1 MPYSRNRFPYSG
13 NYGEVVLHHAMDV
26 LKLFGGEELELGM
39 AEVARRLGRPPS
51 TVSRLLRSMADSGFL
66 ERDPTSGRYS
76 PGWALAPLA
85 DLAERSAGLPRI
97 ARPTLLGLAAETQET
112 TYLGVLKGSVAVLMD
127 GVMSPRSIRL
137 AFTPGEHLA
146 LHATATGKCL
156 LAWRPEGEIR
166 RLVGRRLAA
175 PMKGTITDP
184 DRLLE
189 TLAEVRARGYATA
202 YLEWE
207 DDLATAA
214 APIRDESGNV
224 LAALS
229 VGGPASRIRR
239 GQLQTLGELTLRH
252 ARDASAALGFTES

>member
-1 MPYSRNRFPYSG
+1 MLR
-13 NYGEVVLHHAMDV
+13 HAMDV
-26 LKLFGGEELELGM
+26 LKLFGGDELEFGM

-51 TVSRLLRSMADSGFL
+51 TVSRLLRSMADAGFL

-112 TYLGVLKGSVAVLMD
+112 TYLGVLKGSVAVLTD
-127 GVMSPRSIRL
+127 GVMSPRSIQL
-137 AFTPGEHLA
+137 AFTPGEHVA

-166 RLVGRRLAA
+166 RLVGKRLAA
-175 PMKGTITDP
+175 HMKGTITDP
-184 DRLLE
+184 ERLLE

-207 DDLATAA
+207 DDVAAAA
-214 APIRDESGNV
+214 APIRDENGKV

-239 GQLQTLGELTLRH
+239 DQLQTLGELALRH
-252 ARDASAALGFTES
+252 AREASAALGFTGS

>member
-1 MPYSRNRFPYSG
+1 
-13 NYGEVVLHHAMDV
+13 V
-26 LKLFGGEELELGM
+26 LFGREGFAVVGGD
-39 AEVARRLGRPPS
+39 RLIYGLTDDP
-51 TVSRLLRSMADSGFL
+51 LLRSRNPDGSDGPTFRRDIERTPVSGGEIDSL
-66 ERDPTSGRYS
+66 RTES
-76 PGWALAPLA
+76 
-85 DLAERSAGLPRI
+85 
-97 ARPTLLGLAAETQET
+97 
-112 TYLGVLKGSVAVLMD
+112 
-127 GVMSPRSIRL
+127 
-137 AFTPGEHLA
+137 
-146 LHATATGKCL
+146 
-156 LAWRPEGEIR
+156 EIR

-239 GQLQTLGELTLRH
+239 DQLQTLGELTLRH

>member
-1 MPYSRNRFPYSG
+1 M
-13 NYGEVVLHHAMDV
+13 LHHAMDV
-26 LKLFGGEELELGM
+26 LKLFGDDELEFGM

-66 ERDPTSGRYS
+66 DRDPTSGRYS

-97 ARPTLLGLAAETQET
+97 AGSTLAGLTTETQET
-112 TYLGVLKGSVAVLMD
+112 TYLGVLKGSVAVLTD
-127 GVMSPRSIRL
+127 GVVSPRSIRL
-137 AFTPGEHLA
+137 AFTPGEHVA

-156 LAWRPEGEIR
+156 LAWRPESEIR

-175 PMKGTITDP
+175 PMKGTITNP
-184 DRLLE
+184 ELLLE
-189 TLAEVRARGYATA
+189 TLAEVRERGYATA

-207 DDLATAA
+207 DDVAAAA
-214 APIRDESGNV
+214 APIRDVNGKV

-229 VGGPASRIRR
+229 AGGPASRIRR
-239 GQLQTLGELTLRH
+239 DQLQRLGEVTLRH
-252 ARDASAALGFTES
+252 AREASAALGYTGS

>member
-1 MPYSRNRFPYSG
+1 M
-13 NYGEVVLHHAMDV
+13 LHQAMDV
-26 LKLFGGEELELGM
+26 LKLFGSDELELGM
-39 AEVARRLGRPPS
+39 AEVARRLERPPS

-97 ARPTLLGLAAETQET
+97 ARATLQGLAAETRET
-112 TYLGVLKGSVAVLMD
+112 TYLGVLKGSVAVLTD
-127 GVMSPRSIRL
+127 GVLSPRSIRL

-156 LAWRPEGEIR
+156 LAWRPESEIR

-175 PMKGTITDP
+175 PTKRTVTDP
-184 DRLLE
+184 ERVLE
-189 TLAEVRARGYATA
+189 TLAEVRVRGYATA

-207 DDLATAA
+207 DDVAAAA
-214 APIRDESGNV
+214 APVRNENGKV

-229 VGGPASRIRR
+229 VGGPASRIGR
-239 GQLQTLGELTLRH
+239 GQLRALGELTMRH
-252 ARDASAALGFTES
+252 AREASAALGFTGS